1 MHLLVTLKD
10 KLDVNVSE
18 DVALIVCFLGTYY
31 SVFAFT
37 KNQSKI
43 ALLLQDLSN
52 FERYGMP
59 PGFKNLEKKLNL
71 WSKCAFIYAF
81 FAVVVYSSIKFVQR
95 SKCQK
100 NNAQKNLDENCGFP
114 TAIWSPVDINY
125 FPVYQMVY
133 FYVVVSIQTLMK
145 LVLMISVLM
154 LEMAHYIV
162 LRIEHLEKMIVECFE
177 SRNTTIRK
185 RKMIECIL
193 YHTEILEYA
202 ARLSN
207 CFFNDMFAHLTMT
220 AAICGCLE
228 KTLID
233 EETQVCTAIHIFGW
247 ILSLFFACYG
257 GQHLMSASDLFPTKI
272 WNSLWYQAELSLQ
285 KDVMFMLFRSQ
296 KTLSVAAGPFDVVS
310 YSLFVSVMKM
320 SYSIMCYLSKGK

>member
-1 MHLLVTLKD
+1 
-10 KLDVNVSE
+10 
-18 DVALIVCFLGTYY
+18 
-31 SVFAFT
+31 
-37 KNQSKI
+37 
-43 ALLLQDLSN
+43 
-52 FERYGMP
+52 MP

-71 WSKCAFIYAF
+71 WSKCAFIYAI

-193 YHTEILEYA
+193 YHTEILE
-202 ARLSN
+202 
-207 CFFNDMFAHLTMT
+207 
-220 AAICGCLE
+220 
-228 KTLID
+228 
-233 EETQVCTAIHIFGW
+233 
-247 ILSLFFACYG
+247 
-257 GQHLMSASDLFPTKI
+257 
-272 WNSLWYQAELSLQ
+272 
-285 KDVMFMLFRSQ
+285 
-296 KTLSVAAGPFDVVS
+296 
-310 YSLFVSVMKM
+310 
-320 SYSIMCYLSKGK
+320 